1 MLVEVNRQIAETVSN
16 ASLTKTT
23 ASFISDTRA
32 APVTIGSGDILD
44 IAIISTSENGFID
57 FSQSSVSPVSATPL
71 PPQQVGSDG
80 NVNVPPVG
88 RVRASG
94 QTIQQFETF
103 LARKLGEVL
112 VNPSVIV
119 NLTDRRSARVS
130 VLGAV
135 NAPGAFSINQEST
148 HLIDVLTLAG
158 GPTER
163 PGDLIVTMSRKGQE
177 ASVGLG
183 QLLANPR
190 YNVHLRPS
198 DVINVEL
205 SRKRYTVMGAS
216 NSNVTQDFSRSTFSL
231 ADALARAGGLANRRA
246 DKRGVFLFREAP
258 RALIVDLGADVS
270 SIQTLLVPT
279 IFQFDMSEPTSLFTI
294 SKFQIESDD
303 VIYISDSATEEV
315 NAAIGAITAF
325 IPAPVEYVRDAT
337 IPVN

>member
-1 MLVEVNRQIAETVSN
+1 
-16 ASLTKTT
+16 
-23 ASFISDTRA
+23 
-32 APVTIGSGDILD
+32 
-44 IAIISTSENGFID
+44 
-57 FSQSSVSPVSATPL
+57 
-71 PPQQVGSDG
+71 
-80 NVNVPPVG
+80 
-88 RVRASG
+88 
-94 QTIQQFETF
+94 
-103 LARKLGEVL
+103 
-112 VNPSVIV
+112 
-119 NLTDRRSARVS
+119 
-130 VLGAV
+130 
-135 NAPGAFSINQEST
+135 
-148 HLIDVLTLAG
+148 
-158 GPTER
+158 
-163 PGDLIVTMSRKGQE
+163 
-177 ASVGLG
+177 
-183 QLLANPR
+183 
-190 YNVHLRPS
+190 
-198 DVINVEL
+198 VINVEL

>member
-1 MLVEVNRQIAETVSN
+1 MKNYILGATICISLVACQGAGPRTKAILTSDNAIKVESKQREDFVLVEVNRQIAETVSN

-130 VLGAV
+130 VLGK
-135 NAPGAFSINQEST
+135 NGLPILERLGPFPSIKKAPI
-148 HLIDVLTLAG
+148 
-158 GPTER
+158 
-163 PGDLIVTMSRKGQE
+163 
-177 ASVGLG
+177 
-183 QLLANPR
+183 LL
-190 YNVHLRPS
+190 
-198 DVINVEL
+198 
-205 SRKRYTVMGAS
+205 
-216 NSNVTQDFSRSTFSL
+216 TFSPL
-231 ADALARAGGLANRRA
+231 QVARQSG
-246 DKRGVFLFREAP
+246 P
-258 RALIVDLGADVS
+258 
-270 SIQTLLVPT
+270 
-279 IFQFDMSEPTSLFTI
+279 
-294 SKFQIESDD
+294 
-303 VIYISDSATEEV
+303 
-315 NAAIGAITAF
+315 AI
-325 IPAPVEYVRDAT
+325 
-337 IPVN
+337 

>member
-1 MLVEVNRQIAETVSN
+1 VGSEKLYFRSNYLYLLGRLSGCRAADKSYFESKQREDFVLVEVNRQIAETVSN

-148 HLIDVLTLAG
+148 HLIDALTLAG
-158 GPTER
+158 GQSA
-163 PGDLIVTMSRKGQE
+163 LQ
-177 ASVGLG
+177 
-183 QLLANPR
+183 
-190 YNVHLRPS
+190 RPS
-198 DVINVEL
+198 
-205 SRKRYTVMGAS
+205 T
-216 NSNVTQDFSRSTFSL
+216 TQRCDQC
-231 ADALARAGGLANRRA
+231 RAVA
-246 DKRGVFLFREAP
+246 
-258 RALIVDLGADVS
+258 
-270 SIQTLLVPT
+270 QTLHSHGC
-279 IFQFDMSEPTSLFTI
+279 Q
-294 SKFQIESDD
+294 Q
-303 VIYISDSATEEV
+303 
-315 NAAIGAITAF
+315 
-325 IPAPVEYVRDAT
+325 
-337 IPVN
+337 